1 MKGYNTMYEKK
12 YEYEHLLP
20 QSPRWAQQPAYNRLR
35 TYGSTRARAA
45 RLPVII
51 ASFIFSAIMF
61 VLFTG
66 ATPATSPSLV
76 PQTSP
81 GNVHLLIPASAKDE
95 NLCKAVVGAAIL
107 GYPSPKVLNWG
118 KTFNDEHLVSGG
130 SHIAKISGV
139 SSYLESL
146 LPEQDEDL
154 VIMTDGYDTWFQLRP
169 ETLIQRYFDIN
180 KRANERI
187 RRELGHHV
195 ATTNKIEQKIVF
207 SAQKRCWPWAADA
220 PPCYAVPESTL
231 PEHVFGSN
239 TDTDVGDRNPYLKF
253 RPRYL
258 NSGVVVGTAGAM
270 RQLFTEALIRANED
284 PNFGSDQNIFGSIFG
299 DQEVYR
305 EVVRQRDMGWI
316 ERQHNLRSDD
326 PRRGLVREDDL
337 EAVRNLTRSM
347 EFGIGL
353 DYEGSISLPT
363 VFSEDDT
370 EWVNFDNQP
379 WLDFFNYKRGIDKS
393 DSKLILAQ
401 DIVKTAVPL
410 YSNGTDGIE
419 VRNWSQ
425 VPLFTNIPTGH
436 TPAIIHHNAHRDG
449 MKSLRRSVW
458 DKIWFQPY
466 ARVLLDQY
474 MDTPLTT
481 LAVAGGREWRSSDEW
496 KGGVRNDVD
505 GWLPY
510 QDICGGTE
518 TEIFRDGKGPWTA
531 SRHA

>member
-1 MKGYNTMYEKK
+1 MISYNTMYEKK
-12 YEYEHLLP
+12 YEYEQLP
-20 QSPRWAQQPAYNRLR
+20 QSPRWAQESAYNRLR
-35 TYGSTRARAA
+35 TYGSTRVRVT
-45 RLPVII
+45 RLPAIVGT
-51 ASFIFSAIMF
+51 FIFSAIMF
-61 VLFTG
+61 VYFTG
-66 ATPATSPSLV
+66 TAPTISQALVPPVTPA
-76 PQTSP
+76 
-81 GNVHLLIPASAKDE
+81 NVHLLIPASGKDE
-95 NLCKAVVGAAIL
+95 NLCKAIVGAAVL

-146 LPEQDEDL
+146 SPEQDEDL
-154 VIMTDGYDTWFQLRP
+154 IIMTDGYDTWFQLRP
-169 ETLIQRYFDIN
+169 ETLIQRHFDIN
-180 KRANERI
+180 QRANERI
-187 RRELGHHV
+187 RRDLGNHV
-195 ATTNKIEQKIVF
+195 VNTNKIEQKIVF

-220 PPCYAVPESTL
+220 APCYAVPNSTL
-231 PEHVFGSN
+231 PEDVFGPD

-270 RQLFTEALIRANED
+270 RLLFAEALIRAKKD

-305 EVVRQRDMGWI
+305 EVVRQRDMPWI
-316 ERQHNLRSDD
+316 ERQHNLRSEDL
-326 PRRGLVREDDL
+326 RRGLFHEKDL
-337 EAVRNLTRSM
+337 EAVRNMTRSM

-379 WLDFFNYKRGIDKS
+379 WLDFFNYKRNIDKTE
-393 DSKLILAQ
+393 SKLILAQ
-401 DIVKTAVPL
+401 DIAKTAAPL
-410 YSNGTDGIE
+410 SSNGTDGIE
-419 VRNWSQ
+419 SKAWSQ
-425 VPLFTNIPTGH
+425 VSLFTNIPTGF

-449 MKSLRRSVW
+449 MKNLRTKVW
-458 DKIWFQPY
+458 DQIWFQPY
-466 ARVLLDQY
+466 ARVLMDQY
-474 MDTPLTT
+474 MDTPLTA

-496 KGGVRNDVD
+496 KGGVRDDV
-505 GWLPY
+505 GQWLPY
-510 QDICGGTE
+510 QDICDGTE
-518 TEIFRDGKGPWTA
+518 NEIFRDGQGPWMA